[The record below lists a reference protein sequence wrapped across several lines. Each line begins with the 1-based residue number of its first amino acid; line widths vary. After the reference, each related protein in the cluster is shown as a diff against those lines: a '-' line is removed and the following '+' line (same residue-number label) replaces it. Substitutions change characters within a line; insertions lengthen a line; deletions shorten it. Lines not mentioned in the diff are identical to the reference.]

1 MDPKTP
7 LTNSDVL
14 MCYRTYMDLLW
25 EEDPDGPET
34 VNLSFGYADVCHDGD
49 VVAWDEV
56 IINVADL
63 EIESIPDDDEPY
75 VAQTAH
81 TPEGEE

>member
-1 MDPKTP
+1 MDPETA
-7 LTNSDVL
+7 LTNDDVRQ
-14 MCYRTYMDLLW
+14 CIETYMDLLW
-25 EEDPDGPET
+25 EEDPDGP
-34 VNLSFGYADVCHDGD
+34 VIVCLSFGYADVCHDGD

-63 EIESIPDDDEPY
+63 EIEGIPDDDEPY

-81 TPEGEE
+81 THEGEE

>member
-1 MDPKTP
+1 MDPETT
-7 LTNSDVL
+7 LTNDDVRW
-14 MCYRTYMDLLW
+14 CIETYQGLQLD
-25 EEDPDGPET
+25 EDPDGPEI
-34 VNLSFGYADVCHDGD
+34 VCLSFGYANVCHDGD

-56 IINVADL
+56 IINVAEL
-63 EIESIPDDDEPY
+63 ETEGIPDNDEPY